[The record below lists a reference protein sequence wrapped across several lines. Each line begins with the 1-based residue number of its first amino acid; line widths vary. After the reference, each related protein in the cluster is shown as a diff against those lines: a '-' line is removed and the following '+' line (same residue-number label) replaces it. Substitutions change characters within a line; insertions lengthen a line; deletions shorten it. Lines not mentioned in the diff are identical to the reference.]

1 MTDGVEIQVENR
13 SSLEVQP
20 ETVISLAEKVLG
32 QLGVDRGELGV
43 TFVDDR
49 EMRKLNREKMGKDR
63 PTDVLA
69 FPIDTGAGRTGDGE
83 VPLLLGDIV
92 ISPEVAEAQAESE
105 GTTFKEEMCLLLI
118 HGILHIA
125 GSDHEKDS
133 GEMDQLQNRL
143 FNQLCF

>member
-13 SSLEVQP
+13 STLEV
-20 ETVISLAEKVLG
+20 ERELVVTLAKKVLD
-32 QLGVDRGELGV
+32 QLGISRGELGI

-49 EMRKLNREKMGKDR
+49 EMRKLNREKMGRDR

-69 FPIDTGAGRTGDGE
+69 FPIDADDEMAGDGE

-105 GTTFKEEMCLLLI
+105 GTSFKEEMCLLLI

-133 GEMDQLQNRL
+133 GEMDTLQNRL